1 MHPIALFSKPTHES
15 CGLVTSGTVCD
26 ALLKLS
32 AQNQTHAGSARG
44 PRDPRVRARES
55 RTRVCE
61 SRDRSRGR
69 VEDEI

>member
-1 MHPIALFSKPTHES
+1 M
-15 CGLVTSGTVCD
+15 TSGTVCD

-55 RTRVCE
+55 RHT
-61 SRDRSRGR
+61 GR
-69 VEDEI
+69 VRDYAGRVRGSEAELRMKSETLGTPFIL